1 MKKKKEKPNI
11 LITGSLGHIGSY
23 LIHNKDFVKC
33 FNQIYLIDNL
43 SAERYVSLFNLPKY
57 GNFSFFNIDLP
68 NHFVKKIVKKSDI
81 VLHLAATTNAE
92 ASVNLK
98 GKQKKKNFLSTI
110 EVANLCC
117 KYNKKFIFIS
127 STSIY
132 GSNKGIVDE
141 SCGKS
146 DINPQSPYAVSKLK
160 EENFLQTLQ
169 KKYNYNNFV
178 ILRFGNIFG
187 YSIGIRFH
195 TAVNKFCFQA
205 ATNLPITVWK
215 TARNQKRPYL
225 SLVDACRALIF
236 ITKNKMFN
244 GEIYN
249 ILTNNYTVNDILN
262 VIKKN
267 RKIKVKLVNS
277 RIMNQLSFNVSNEK
291 IKSDSFTFIGSL
303 KEEISNT
310 LKKFSNLNQ

>member
-68 NHFVKKIVKKSDI
+68 NHFVKMIVKKSDI

-117 KYNKKFIFIS
+117 KYNKKERCRYS
-127 STSIY
+127 SPLPLEKKLFLLVFDSA
-132 GSNKGIVDE
+132 KL
-141 SCGKS
+141 S
-146 DINPQSPYAVSKLK
+146 DLHI
-160 EENFLQTLQ
+160 LQ
-169 KKYNYNNFV
+169 KM
-178 ILRFGNIFG
+178 
-187 YSIGIRFH
+187 
-195 TAVNKFCFQA
+195 
-205 ATNLPITVWK
+205 
-215 TARNQKRPYL
+215 
-225 SLVDACRALIF
+225 
-236 ITKNKMFN
+236 KM
-244 GEIYN
+244 
-249 ILTNNYTVNDILN
+249 
-262 VIKKN
+262 
-267 RKIKVKLVNS
+267 
-277 RIMNQLSFNVSNEK
+277 
-291 IKSDSFTFIGSL
+291 
-303 KEEISNT
+303 
-310 LKKFSNLNQ
+310 

>member
-1 MKKKKEKPNI
+1 MLKIKEKDN
-11 LITGSLGHIGSY
+11 LTITGSLGHIGSY
-23 LIHNKDFVKC
+23 LIHNKDFIKC
-33 FNQIYLIDNL
+33 FKKIYLIDNL
-43 SAERYVSLFNLPKY
+43 SAERFVSLFNLPKY

-68 NHFVKKIVKKSDI
+68 NQSLRKIIKKSDI

-98 GKQKKKNFLSTI
+98 GQQKIKNFLSTV
-110 EVANLCC
+110 EVANLCRE
-117 KYNKKFIFIS
+117 YNKKLIFIS
-127 STSIY
+127 STSVY
-132 GSNKGIVDE
+132 GSSKGVVDE
-141 SCGKS
+141 SCRQS

-160 EENFLQTLQ
+160 EEYYFRELQN
-169 KKYNYNNFV
+169 KHNYNNFV
-178 ILRFGNIFG
+178 ILRFGTIFG

-205 ATNLPITVWK
+205 ATKLPITVWK
-215 TARNQKRPYL
+215 TAKNQKRPYL

-262 VIKKN
+262 VIKKDK
-267 RKIKVKLVNS
+267 KIKVKLVNS

-291 IKSDSFTFIGSL
+291 IKSNGFSFIGSL
-303 KEEISNT
+303 KKEISNT
-310 LKKFSNLNQ
+310 LKRLSGLDL